1 MVQKKMRWQRPRSHF
16 AIAVAF
22 AVAALQWGI
31 SGQVSDHP
39 DNLSPAAL
47 VRAVVAKE
55 AAASNNG
62 SVKHMFRGRKQTPRG
77 SQTKL
82 YVQTTE
88 ATAGLLIAKDDKL
101 ISQQELQNTTAPL
114 QTLATTLDDLRRT
127 QNKATAQAHHRD
139 RRFV

>member
-1 MVQKKMRWQRPRSHF
+1 MVQKKMRWQRPKSHF

-62 SVKHMFRGRKQTPRG
+62 SVKHMFRGRMQTLRG
-77 SQTKL
+77 SQTN
-82 YVQTTE
+82 VSVH
-88 ATAGLLIAKDDKL
+88 ATQATPAPWSATDDKR
-101 ISQQELQNTTAPL
+101 ISRKVLQ
-114 QTLATTLDDLRRT
+114 
-127 QNKATAQAHHRD
+127 
-139 RRFV
+139 

>member
-1 MVQKKMRWQRPRSHF
+1 MVQKKMGWQRLRPDF
-16 AIAVAF
+16 AIAVAV

-88 ATAGLLIAKDDKL
+88 ATAGLVIANDCKMV
-101 ISQQELQNTTAPL
+101 SQQELQNETDPL
-114 QTLATTLDDLRRT
+114 VHLAIHSAD
-127 QNKATAQAHHRD
+127 
-139 RRFV
+139 